1 MEDEGLGNLE
11 RFTENQI
18 ESESIT
24 ITNWQMVERKA
35 KGS

>member
-24 ITNWQMVERKA
+24 ITSRQMFERKA